1 MKLRNKESE
10 LFEYK
15 FHYHLGDSLGEG
27 DKYFLAHDR
36 GEASDMFCYA
46 CNKKRL
52 DLNGVNMSKWNRWKG
67 KWENLNSSPSCS
79 LASRKRRPSWRH
91 HLN

>member
-1 MKLRNKESE
+1 MKLKNKEPE

-15 FHYHLGDSLGEG
+15 FHYHLEDDTGAG

-36 GEASDMFCYA
+36 EEAAEMFCYA

-52 DLNGVNMSKWNRWKG
+52 DLHDVNVSKWNRWKG
-67 KWENLNSSPSCS
+67 VWEIVKTSSNCGDV
-79 LASRKRRPSWRH
+79 SR
-91 HLN
+91 N